1 MATERLQKV
10 LARAGIASRRAAE
23 EMITSGR
30 VRVNGKVVT
39 ELGVKADSRN
49 DKIEVD
55 GKRIVAELPVYV
67 VLHKPRGVVSTMS
80 DPEGRPTVKDLI
92 ANVPARIYP
101 IGRLDFATSG
111 VLLATNDGAFAEGLM
126 HPKKA
131 VPKTYV
137 LKAKGM
143 METGDVERWRR
154 GVRLE
159 DGMTLPAEVTFL
171 RHEEDK
177 TWLELT
183 IKEGRNQQIRRMGE
197 ATGFRVMR
205 LARTAFA
212 GITSEGL
219 RPGDWRYLSRD
230 ELNTMKAAFGVPQRV
245 PSGTPAS
252 SDARARPHV
261 PTPMI
266 DAHGRARTA
275 TRHEDTRGRGAGERG
290 RGGPERGGERGRG
303 GPERGR
309 GGPERGGER
318 GRAAPERG
326 RGAPERGRAAPE
338 RGRAAP
344 ERGRAAPE
352 RGRAAPE
359 RGRGRSDRGRVPV
372 ERAGERG
379 PAPAGRGGQRGRGR
393 PKAR

>member
-23 EMITSGR
+23 EMITAGR
-30 VRVNGKVVT
+30 VRVNGLLVT
-39 ELGVKADSRN
+39 ELGAKADSRN

-67 VLHKPRGVVSTMS
+67 VLHKPRGVVSTMA

-137 LKAKGM
+137 LKVKGM

-177 TWLELT
+177 TWIELT
-183 IKEGRNQQIRRMGE
+183 IKEGRNQ
-197 ATGFRVMR
+197 
-205 LARTAFA
+205 
-212 GITSEGL
+212 
-219 RPGDWRYLSRD
+219 
-230 ELNTMKAAFGVPQRV
+230 
-245 PSGTPAS
+245 
-252 SDARARPHV
+252 
-261 PTPMI
+261 
-266 DAHGRARTA
+266 
-275 TRHEDTRGRGAGERG
+275 
-290 RGGPERGGERGRG
+290 
-303 GPERGR
+303 
-309 GGPERGGER
+309 
-318 GRAAPERG
+318 
-326 RGAPERGRAAPE
+326 
-338 RGRAAP
+338 
-344 ERGRAAPE
+344 
-352 RGRAAPE
+352 
-359 RGRGRSDRGRVPV
+359 
-372 ERAGERG
+372 
-379 PAPAGRGGQRGRGR
+379 
-393 PKAR
+393 